1 MRAAPITVNKLP
13 ITHGWRWFLRA
24 VNLGARDGRAIFGA
38 AVLAIFSLCVVL
50 FVAALPAAWLL
61 KTGSAAIESV
71 VEWLAPVFLLMVF
84 LFPVLLGGLMYVI
97 RQSEQARGGRALD
110 VFAPLRAGRGWRLA
124 AIGVVQL
131 VFALLG
137 AVLVMALAGTDY
149 WHDYLAAVQAAVG
162 GAVPVMP
169 TPAHPTLLLVAQVFF
184 NYLSYSVT
192 LFSIPLVLFS
202 DLPVVEAV
210 KASLRAAVHN
220 VGANLFAALL
230 FGVGALLAGVIT
242 VLIAGFFTL
251 LGGLLHPALGALLG
265 QAVGLLYAAT
275 VLVVLAGCAY
285 AAWDDTF
292 RAARSLSGIEA

>member
-1 MRAAPITVNKLP
+1 MSTGPLVVKKLP
-13 ITHGWRWFLRA
+13 ITQGWTWFLRA
-24 VNLGARDGRAIFGA
+24 VNLGARDGKAIFGA
-38 AVLAIFSLCVVL
+38 SLLAIFSFCVVL
-50 FVAALPAAWLL
+50 FVAALPAAWLM

-84 LFPVLLGGLMYVI
+84 LFPVLLGGLMHVI

-137 AVLVMALAGTDY
+137 AVLVMALAGTNY
-149 WHDYLAAVQAAVG
+149 WHDYLVAIQSAIG

-169 TPAHPTLLLVAQVFF
+169 TPAHPTLLLVAQLFF

-202 DLPVVEAV
+202 DQPIVEAV
-210 KASLRAAVHN
+210 RNSLRAALHN

-230 FGVGALLAGVIT
+230 FGVGALLAA
-242 VLIAGFFTL
+242 VLAVLLAGFLAL
-251 LGGLLHPALGALLG
+251 LGGLLHPAIGALLG
-265 QAVGLLYAAT
+265 QAVGLVYGAT

-285 AAWDDTF
+285 AAWEDTF
-292 RAARSLSGIEA
+292 QADRGVAGIEA